1 MKFLIWFI
9 GLFAL
14 AVGLT
19 LFAEFNSGYALIFL
33 PPWRVEI
40 SLNIFIVLLIT
51 SVILLYLA
59 LRMFAE
65 LSGLPERV
73 RQYRA
78 RQQERASVQLEREA
92 RIAFY
97 EGRYQRA
104 ERLASEAFAA
114 ALHADD
120 AFAAN
125 GLLGARAAH
134 AMRDYDKRNTYFE
147 KLQARLG
154 QQHLATLMSMAE
166 LFLDERR
173 YNEASQAIV
182 AAREITPKL
191 TAAMKIELRLR
202 QKERNPEAVLKLVE
216 QLTRSDAMDAEQA
229 AHIRIA
235 AYQQQLRQ
243 HPMTARELKDW
254 SRKLPET
261 ERLNP
266 QLTASVAS
274 QYQEQGESLLARDTL
289 AAAIDAEWS
298 AELIEQYGQLD
309 LTGEAL
315 TQQLQQ
321 AEQWLKLHPNDHR
334 LLLTLGRLCRQREL
348 WGKAQTYFEASI
360 AIKATAIAHAELAG
374 LLDFLERNEES
385 NFHYRASLA
394 IALAK

>member
-9 GLFAL
+9 GLFAI

-19 LFAEFNSGYALIFL
+19 LFAEFNTGYALIFL
-33 PPWRVEI
+33 PPWRLEI
-40 SLNIFIVLLIT
+40 SLNIFIVLLL
-51 SVILLYLA
+51 SCVIALYLG

-73 RQYRA
+73 RVYRA

-114 ALHADD
+114 AQHADD

-134 AMRDYDKRNTYFE
+134 AMRDFDKRDAYFE

-154 QQHLATLMSMAE
+154 TQHLATLMSMAE

-173 YNEASQAIV
+173 YNEASQAIS

-202 QKERNPEAVLKLVE
+202 QKERNPEAILKLVD
-216 QLTRSDAMDAEQA
+216 QLTRSEAMDAEQA

-235 AYQQQLRQ
+235 AHLQQLRL

-254 SRKLPET
+254 YRKLPEA
-261 ERLNP
+261 ERLNS
-266 QLTASVAS
+266 QLAASVAS
-274 QYQEQGESLLARDTL
+274 LYKEQDEAVLARNTL
-289 AAAIDAEWS
+289 AAAIDAAWS
-298 AELIEQYGQLD
+298 GELVEQYGL
-309 LTGEAL
+309 LGMAGEEL

-321 AEQWLKLHPNDHR
+321 AEKWLKLHPNDHR

-360 AIKATAIAHAELAG
+360 AIKASAIAHAELAG
-374 LLDFLERNEES
+374 LLDFLERSEES

-394 IALAK
+394 IALA

>member
-1 MKFLIWFI
+1 MKFLLWFI
-9 GLFAL
+9 GLFAV

-19 LFAEFNSGYALIFL
+19 LFAEFNSGYAFIYL

-40 SLNIFIVLLIT
+40 SLNIFIVLLLST
-51 SVILLYLA
+51 VIALYLG

-65 LSGLPERV
+65 LSGLPTRV

-114 ALHADD
+114 AQHADD

-134 AMRDYDKRNTYFE
+134 AMRDYDKRDAYFE

-173 YNEASQAIV
+173 YNEASQAIS

-202 QKERNPEAVLKLVE
+202 QKERNPEAVLKLVD
-216 QLTRSDAMDAEQA
+216 QLTRSEAMDAEQA
-229 AHIRIA
+229 AHIRVA

-254 SRKLPET
+254 CRKLAET

-266 QLTASVAS
+266 QLAASIAAL
-274 QYQEQGESLLARDTL
+274 YQEQGETRLARDTL
-289 AAAIDAEWS
+289 TAAIDAEWS
-298 AELIEQYGQLD
+298 GELVVQYGL
-309 LTGEAL
+309 LGMSGEEL

-321 AEQWLKLHPNDHR
+321 AEQWLKLHPNDHQ

-374 LLDFLERNEES
+374 LLDQLERSEES

-394 IALAK
+394 IALA

>member
-19 LFAEFNSGYALIFL
+19 LFAEFNTGYALIFL
-33 PPWRVEI
+33 PPWRLEI
-40 SLNIFIVLLIT
+40 SLNIFFVLLIST
-51 SVILLYLA
+51 VVLLYLA

-78 RQQERASVQLEREA
+78 RKQERASVQLEREA

-114 ALHADD
+114 AQHADD

-134 AMRDYDKRNTYFE
+134 AMRDYDKRNAYFE
-147 KLQARLG
+147 KLQERLG
-154 QQHLATLMSMAE
+154 SQHLATLMSMSE

-173 YNEASQAIV
+173 YAEASQAITS
-182 AAREITPKL
+182 AREITPKL

-229 AHIRIA
+229 AHIRVA
-235 AYQQQLRQ
+235 AFQQQLRQ

-254 SRKLPET
+254 CRKLPET

-266 QLTASVAS
+266 QLAASIAAL
-274 QYQEQGESLLARDTL
+274 YREQNEADLACESLV
-289 AAAIDAEWS
+289 AAINHEWS
-298 AELIEQYGQLD
+298 GELVEQYGQLG
-309 LTGEAL
+309 LSGEAL
-315 TQQLQQ
+315 TAQLLQ
-321 AEQWLKLHPNDHR
+321 AEQWLKLHPNDDR

-348 WGKAQTYFEASI
+348 WGKAETYFEASI
-360 AIKATAIAHAELAG
+360 AIKATAIAHAELAK
-374 LLDFLERNEES
+374 LLDEQERGEES
-385 NFHYRASLA
+385 NVHYRASLA
-394 IALAK
+394 LALA